1 MSNSSGSPPSSPGRV
16 LFDTPPSSPSAGRMY
31 GGRKEIIQEGLKAY
45 RSDVVADANNDKSP
59 SSSAFW
65 AGLDDDDY

>member
-1 MSNSSGSPPSSPGRV
+1 
-16 LFDTPPSSPSAGRMY
+16 MY